1 MSDADAELERLLTG
15 IGQTVVTKI
24 QNLTREEKHLIL
36 HWKNNQGMA
45 LSFNLTLTLRETS
58 DTRTIL
64 AVIDEAQKEL
74 HRRGLNRAA

>member
-1 MSDADAELERLLTG
+1 MSDAELAILLTRK
-15 IGQTVVTKI
+15 GQSLATKI
-24 QNLTREEKHLIL
+24 PNLTLEEKHLIL